1 MSTTTTTLAYRIGD
15 ADAQCRYPVIIGDDT
30 ENPLVIGWASRWH
43 RNWLVTAVWADGGE
57 SERNLRRPAKGDR
70 GLDMAAVFLAEQYA
84 AGAVIAVPLAEALA
98 QAPLPIGPV
107 PLLHPRMA
115 VKAVEDNG
123 RNISGALKAFAGLAK
138 HHWRAYGG
146 FPGSDNPW
154 FVGCELCGWTGPKY
168 WSHLRGRNGNPPS
181 ITRHLGCV
189 DEDEIRELI
198 PAYRQQ

>member
-15 ADAQCRYPVIIGDDT
+15 PDAECRYPVIIGT
-30 ENPLVIGWASRWH
+30 ENPLVIGWAFRWH
-43 RNWLVTAVWADGGE
+43 RNWLVTAAWTDGSE
-57 SERNLRRPAKGDR
+57 SERNLHRPAKGDK
-70 GLDMAAVFLAEQYA
+70 GVDMAAAFLAEQYA
-84 AGAVIAVPLAEALA
+84 AGAITAVPLAEALA
-98 QAPLPIGPV
+98 EMPLPIGPV
-107 PLLHPRMA
+107 LLLHPRMA
-115 VKAVEDNG
+115 VKERND
-123 RNISGALKAFAGLAK
+123 RNIASALKAFAGLAE

-181 ITRHLGCV
+181 ITRHLGKCV
-189 DEDEIRELI
+189 DEDKIREAI